1 MKSIEFQIV
10 MVEKEVKLELCDLVW
25 LHLKNIVFRAY

>member
-25 LHLKNIVFRAY
+25 LHLKKYSI